1 MTRSKEFI
9 FSGARVIVSEMI
21 HILHIHANKP
31 IPVSA
36 NNILKPK
43 DNSYFRDVVL
53 FAWRVAKEY
62 TWKFY

>member
-1 MTRSKEFI
+1 MTKSKEFI
-9 FSGARVIVSEMI
+9 FSGTRVIVSEMI

-53 FAWRVAKEY
+53 FVERVAKEY
-62 TWKFY
+62 TWKFH

>member
-1 MTRSKEFI
+1 M
-9 FSGARVIVSEMI
+9 IVSQMI

-53 FAWRVAKEY
+53 FAERVAKEY
-62 TWKFY
+62 TWKFH

>member
-1 MTRSKEFI
+1 MTKSKEFI

-36 NNILKPK
+36 NNILKLK

-53 FAWRVAKEY
+53 FA
-62 TWKFY
+62 

>member
-1 MTRSKEFI
+1 MTKSKEFI

-21 HILHIHANKP
+21 YILHIHANKP

-53 FAWRVAKEY
+53 FA
-62 TWKFY
+62 